1 MENASKALLIAAE
14 VLIAIMLLTLF
25 SYIFTKMSEDT
36 AKIEEKAKVSKI
48 TEFNQ
53 EFLNYEGRGTI
64 VVGTDSSGNNLYNN
78 PITIQDVATLINL
91 AIDNNKNYKLYTNVK
106 IKLGSDDLA
115 SKYNNGSEWLK
126 KNITSEKIYRCNK
139 IDINSKSRLVET
151 VWIEQI

>member
-139 IDINSKSRLVET
+139 IDINAKSRLVET